1 MERNSNQMGL
11 RWRPGLW
18 GGHRQEPVK
27 GCRQEAAGRDAC
39 GGSWSPGSG
48 SLNHFRASN
57 SSPGQKSTS
66 THQPLPGHPTRYG
79 QMLKM

>member
-11 RWRPGLW
+11 RWRPGLR

-39 GGSWSPGSG
+39 GGSLGSG
-48 SLNHFRASN
+48 RLNHFRASR
-57 SSPGQKSTS
+57 SSPGQRGTS

>member
-11 RWRPGLW
+11 RWRPGLR

-39 GGSWSPGSG
+39 GGSLSSG
-48 SLNHFRASN
+48 SLNHFRASR
-57 SSPGQKSTS
+57 SSPGQRGTS
-66 THQPLPGHPTRYG
+66 TPSPCLGIPPDMGRC
-79 QMLKM
+79 

>member
-11 RWRPGLW
+11 RWRPGLR

-39 GGSWSPGSG
+39 GGSLGSG
-48 SLNHFRASN
+48 SLNHFRASR
-57 SSPGQKSTS
+57 SSPGQRGTS